1 MHVYADNAATTRMHQ
16 TAIDTMTYHL
26 NHTFGNP
33 SSLYTIGQ
41 EAKEVLETARADMA
55 ACFGAQPREIYF
67 TSGGSEADNQA
78 ITSAAYIGARKG
90 KKHII
95 STTFEHHAVLHTLK
109 RLEKQGFEVTLLDVH
124 TQCGCARPEFSR
136 KPVKPG
142 GKGTVEVTFDPKDR
156 YGDFSIGLT
165 VIAGNGNYRKFNTL
179 VVKGY
184 VISRIPEAEIRYP
197 YALSAALRADNRAI
211 GMRQLS
217 RSDPKRT
224 RQLRLLNTS
233 AKTLRLAYRTD
244 SGHLALSG
252 PGEIAP
258 GKEAVLEFTLDP
270 RNMPDGQFVLKCTV
284 STQDEE
290 IPVEVKGQIVGR

>member
-1 MHVYADNAATTRMHQ
+1 M
-16 TAIDTMTYHL
+16 
-26 NHTFGNP
+26 
-33 SSLYTIGQ
+33 
-41 EAKEVLETARADMA
+41 
-55 ACFGAQPREIYF
+55 
-67 TSGGSEADNQA
+67 
-78 ITSAAYIGARKG
+78 
-90 KKHII
+90 
-95 STTFEHHAVLHTLK
+95 
-109 RLEKQGFEVTLLDVH
+109 TLLDVH

-142 GKGTVEVTFDPKDR
+142 DKGIVEVTFDPKDR

>member
-1 MHVYADNAATTRMHQ
+1 MRILKAMALIATILAPQVAPAANPRLLRFEEPVKNLGKVAETDGTVQLRFEYTNIAD
-16 TAIDTMTYHL
+16 
-26 NHTFGNP
+26 
-33 SSLYTIGQ
+33 
-41 EAKEVLETARADMA
+41 K
-55 ACFGAQPREIYF
+55 
-67 TSGGSEADNQA
+67 
-78 ITSAAYIGARKG
+78 
-90 KKHII
+90 
-95 STTFEHHAVLHTLK
+95 
-109 RLEKQGFEVTLLDVH
+109 EVTLLDVH
-124 TQCGCARPEFSR
+124 TQCGCAQPAFSR

-142 GKGTVEVTFDPKDR
+142 DKGIVEVTFDPKDR

-197 YALSAALRADNRAI
+197 YALSAALRADNK
-211 GMRQLS
+211 LS

>member
-1 MHVYADNAATTRMHQ
+1 M
-16 TAIDTMTYHL
+16 
-26 NHTFGNP
+26 
-33 SSLYTIGQ
+33 
-41 EAKEVLETARADMA
+41 
-55 ACFGAQPREIYF
+55 
-67 TSGGSEADNQA
+67 
-78 ITSAAYIGARKG
+78 
-90 KKHII
+90 
-95 STTFEHHAVLHTLK
+95 
-109 RLEKQGFEVTLLDVH
+109 TLLDVH
-124 TQCGCARPEFSR
+124 TQCGCAQPAFSR

-165 VIAGNGNYRKFNTL
+165 VITGNGNYRKFNTL

>member
-1 MHVYADNAATTRMHQ
+1 MRILKAMALIATILAPQVAPAANPRLLRFEEPVKNLGKVAETDGTVQLRFEYTNIAD
-16 TAIDTMTYHL
+16 
-26 NHTFGNP
+26 
-33 SSLYTIGQ
+33 
-41 EAKEVLETARADMA
+41 K
-55 ACFGAQPREIYF
+55 
-67 TSGGSEADNQA
+67 
-78 ITSAAYIGARKG
+78 
-90 KKHII
+90 
-95 STTFEHHAVLHTLK
+95 
-109 RLEKQGFEVTLLDVH
+109 EVTLLDVH
-124 TQCGCARPEFSR
+124 TQCGCAQPAFSR
-136 KPVKPG
+136 KPV
-142 GKGTVEVTFDPKDR
+142 
-156 YGDFSIGLT
+156 
-165 VIAGNGNYRKFNTL
+165 NGNYRKFNTL

-197 YALSAALRADNRAI
+197 YALSAALRADNKAI

-258 GKEAVLEFTLDP
+258 GKEAVLEFTLNP

>member
-1 MHVYADNAATTRMHQ
+1 MRMFKAMALTAAILAPLLAPAANPRLLHFEEPVKNLGKVAETDGTVKLRFEYTNIADR
-16 TAIDTMTYHL
+16 
-26 NHTFGNP
+26 
-33 SSLYTIGQ
+33 
-41 EAKEVLETARADMA
+41 
-55 ACFGAQPREIYF
+55 
-67 TSGGSEADNQA
+67 
-78 ITSAAYIGARKG
+78 
-90 KKHII
+90 
-95 STTFEHHAVLHTLK
+95 
-109 RLEKQGFEVTLLDVH
+109 EVTLLDVH

-142 GKGTVEVTFDPKDR
+142 DKGIVEVTFDPKDR

>member
-1 MHVYADNAATTRMHQ
+1 MRILKAMALIATILAPRCSCRQSAPAALRRAGEESGKGSRNGRNGTTALRIHEHRRQ
-16 TAIDTMTYHL
+16 GGDA
-26 NHTFGNP
+26 
-33 SSLYTIGQ
+33 
-41 EAKEVLETARADMA
+41 AR
-55 ACFGAQPREIYF
+55 R
-67 TSGGSEADNQA
+67 
-78 ITSAAYIGARKG
+78 AY
-90 KKHII
+90 
-95 STTFEHHAVLHTLK
+95 
-109 RLEKQGFEVTLLDVH
+109 
-124 TQCGCARPEFSR
+124 QCGCARPEFSR
-136 KPVKPG
+136 KPGKPG

>member
-1 MHVYADNAATTRMHQ
+1 MRILKAMALIATILAPQVAPAANPRLLRFEEPVKNLGKVAETDGTVQLRFEYTNIAD
-16 TAIDTMTYHL
+16 
-26 NHTFGNP
+26 
-33 SSLYTIGQ
+33 
-41 EAKEVLETARADMA
+41 K
-55 ACFGAQPREIYF
+55 
-67 TSGGSEADNQA
+67 
-78 ITSAAYIGARKG
+78 
-90 KKHII
+90 
-95 STTFEHHAVLHTLK
+95 
-109 RLEKQGFEVTLLDVH
+109 EVTLLDVH
-124 TQCGCARPEFSR
+124 TQCGCAQPAFSR

-142 GKGTVEVTFDPKDR
+142 DKGIVEVTFDPKDR

-197 YALSAALRADNRAI
+197 YALSAALRADNKAI

-258 GKEAVLEFTLDP
+258 GKEAVLEFTLNP

-284 STQDEE
+284 STQD
-290 IPVEVKGQIVGR
+290 

>member
-1 MHVYADNAATTRMHQ
+1 M
-16 TAIDTMTYHL
+16 
-26 NHTFGNP
+26 
-33 SSLYTIGQ
+33 
-41 EAKEVLETARADMA
+41 
-55 ACFGAQPREIYF
+55 
-67 TSGGSEADNQA
+67 
-78 ITSAAYIGARKG
+78 
-90 KKHII
+90 
-95 STTFEHHAVLHTLK
+95 
-109 RLEKQGFEVTLLDVH
+109 TLLDVH
-124 TQCGCARPEFSR
+124 TQCGCAQPAFSR

-142 GKGTVEVTFDPKDR
+142 DKGIVEVTFDPKDR

-165 VIAGNGNYRKFNTL
+165 VIAGNGNYRKFNPL

-197 YALSAALRADNRAI
+197 YALSAALRADNKAI

-258 GKEAVLEFTLDP
+258 GKEAVLEFTLNP

>member
-1 MHVYADNAATTRMHQ
+1 
-16 TAIDTMTYHL
+16 
-26 NHTFGNP
+26 
-33 SSLYTIGQ
+33 
-41 EAKEVLETARADMA
+41 
-55 ACFGAQPREIYF
+55 
-67 TSGGSEADNQA
+67 
-78 ITSAAYIGARKG
+78 
-90 KKHII
+90 
-95 STTFEHHAVLHTLK
+95 
-109 RLEKQGFEVTLLDVH
+109 
-124 TQCGCARPEFSR
+124 
-136 KPVKPG
+136 
-142 GKGTVEVTFDPKDR
+142 VTFDPKDR

-217 RSDPKRT
+217 RSAPKRT

-290 IPVEVKGQIVGR
+290 IPVEVKGKIVGR